1 MSNKVLKLP
10 KGKDILHGQQNYSEG
25 HSAYE
30 WYTYH
35 FVGVDQMTGKSL
47 YDLDPEKE
55 ATASA
60 AGDLVEINGTKY
72 TTSTSQA
79 IRKWAG
85 TALPSVYGSFW
96 F

>member
-1 MSNKVLKLP
+1 M
-10 KGKDILHGQQNYSEG
+10 HGQQNYSEG

-79 IRKWAG
+79 IRKWAVQLSLLSMDHLG
-85 TALPSVYGSFW
+85 LTFVGRI
-96 F
+96 

>member
-1 MSNKVLKLP
+1 MVMLFVLRIGHGTLSFDATTLSNKVLKLP

-47 YDLDPEKE
+47 YDL
-55 ATASA
+55 
-60 AGDLVEINGTKY
+60 
-72 TTSTSQA
+72 
-79 IRKWAG
+79 
-85 TALPSVYGSFW
+85 
-96 F
+96 